1 MTLFLGVWF
10 LAGCGDGIPTPWVE
24 RRGQVEVVG
33 NPANVDQGS
42 DPEQAAPST
51 EQQNATRRVDDDV
64 PDGLGAVDADYA
76 SLAES
81 GEIESCPEGTSLRDE
96 RKTKYQVYCATAE
109 GVHHGPFLLW
119 HNNGQVKEV
128 GPYQGGKRHG
138 TWQTFSKD
146 GSLYSVYQWENGA
159 PVSGEVIR

>member
-109 GVHHGPFLLW
+109 GVHHGPFCCGTTMAKSKRLAPIKVENVTARGRPSPKTVLFI
-119 HNNGQVKEV
+119 VSIS
-128 GPYQGGKRHG
+128 GKTGRR
-138 TWQTFSKD
+138 SR
-146 GSLYSVYQWENGA
+146 E
-159 PVSGEVIR
+159 R